1 MTEDPRVELENIEA
15 ELARRS
21 LKRFV
26 YAAWTI
32 LEPDVNLVWNWHL
45 DVLCDEL
52 ESISRGELKRLII
65 NVPPG
70 TMKQISYNADVL
82 TKRGRLTLGQVVV
95 GDEILTHEGRFQR
108 VRAISN
114 DGLYDMLRITTRN
127 GRQVDTEVRH
137 PFLTPRGWVPANE
150 LQVGDILAAVV
161 PQEDPFTDQITAKE
175 ARLLGYLVGD
185 GSVTHSP
192 SFINADEDILRDFEH
207 VATSCG
213 IQTKRRALTPSR
225 KKSGLKGTTLGIRGS
240 LPFIRKH
247 GLLGKSSYTKRIPA
261 AVLASSREV
270 IANFLGAYW
279 SCDGCIHIRNTSKR
293 GSRFISYA
301 TTVSEELARDLQHAL
316 LRIGINARVR
326 RRTRKL
332 STRAQSGGVYVY
344 WHVEATSHHGAAQ
357 FKNMPGLCPA
367 KNELLQGLRL
377 QHFERGPLRE
387 DEICAIEPVGRGLC
401 RCLDVE
407 EDHSFTASDLAVHNS
422 LLVSV
427 FWPAWEWAS
436 NPGLRILTASYGDR
450 VAERDNVKMR
460 DIILS
465 PWYQR
470 QYNVQLRMDQSA
482 KQKFYTYA
490 GGWRICT
497 TTSGAGTGEHPD
509 RLIIDDPHKADDAKS
524 KIKLESVSDWY
535 SRTISTRGASRG
547 TAIIL
552 IMQRL
557 AMADLSA
564 FLEKAGG
571 WKHLVFPMR
580 YEPARGHY
588 LDPRETKGELLW
600 SELFPNEI
608 LKPIERL
615 LGPYGTAGQMQQ
627 RPTPE
632 GGGLFKRD
640 WLPIITRAE
649 LPPREDMVLCR
660 GWDTAGSEG
669 EGDHTVGVLMGFHD
683 ENYYVLDVR
692 RGQWGPMKVDRQM
705 KQAAHN
711 DGKSCRVREE
721 REPGSSGK
729 AVTERR
735 RIDLAGYDYDDVTVN
750 KDKETRARPLRS
762 QCEGGHVFLLE
773 GSWNEPYIQEMIV
786 FDRGLFDDQV
796 DGSSVAFNELAT
808 VGEIAL
814 VDLVW

>member
-32 LEPDVNLVWNWHL
+32 LEPDVALVWNWHL
-45 DVLCDEL
+45 DVLCGEL

-70 TMKQISYNADVL
+70 TMKAMSVETPILTTWGWKRHGDVAPGDFVYAPDGQPRRVQAVTVHKEEPVCRVEFDERTVLIAGDGHEWDVL
-82 TKRGRLTLGQVVV
+82 R
-95 GDEILTHEGRFQR
+95 DEGETPR
-108 VRAISN
+108 VRRHVRVETPGIRTGARPDCIPVTAPISS
-114 DGLYDMLRITTRN
+114 
-127 GRQVDTEVRH
+127 
-137 PFLTPRGWVPANE
+137 PPRT
-150 LQVGDILAAVV
+150 LLI
-161 PQEDPFTDQITAKE
+161 DPYV
-175 ARLLGYLVGD
+175 LGAWLGD
-185 GSVTHSP
+185 GSTTSGHIYTSDLDLHNLQDWGNVKKMPRAPTHTQ
-192 SFINADEDILRDFEH
+192 DFFR
-207 VATSCG
+207 VLVPG
-213 IQTKRRALTPSR
+213 LQTKLRVL
-225 KKSGLKGTTLGIRGS
+225 
-240 LPFIRKH
+240 
-247 GLLGKSSYTKRIPA
+247 GLLGNKHIPTDYLESSIEQR
-261 AVLASSREV
+261 
-270 IANFLGAYW
+270 
-279 SCDGCIHIRNTSKR
+279 
-293 GSRFISYA
+293 
-301 TTVSEELARDLQHAL
+301 
-316 LRIGINARVR
+316 
-326 RRTRKL
+326 L
-332 STRAQSGGVYVY
+332 S
-344 WHVEATSHHGAAQ
+344 
-357 FKNMPGLCPA
+357 
-367 KNELLQGLRL
+367 LLQGLMDTDGTCSKHGSCVFTNKNPALSEGVRAL
-377 QHFERGPLRE
+377 AVSLGLKPSTTSRMTNLNGKEYGPHYT
-387 DEICAIEPVGRGLC
+387 VT
-401 RCLDVE
+401 
-407 EDHSFTASDLAVHNS
+407 FTACGLRVFQLERKQARVTAGTLRGKRRYVKSVEPCGQALVNCIQVEGGQYLVGKALVPTHNS

-705 KQAAHN
+705 KEAARL
-711 DGKSCRVREE
+711 DGKTCRIREE

-729 AVTERR
+729 AVCERR